1 MGTLGWAF
9 LFVLASATSA
19 QAAGESHWIAVP
31 ASFLGASL
39 LSAEIEVLAS
49 LVRVNYTF
57 GDIDAPISSVSP
69 PAIWTARPPA
79 LIARIARSC
88 CCVRLCARAGPQ
100 AEYVA
105 SEGYKNNS
113 ITGIKYF
120 HGKTWLT
127 ARAQLA
133 S

>member
-1 MGTLGWAF
+1 MNP
-9 LFVLASATSA
+9 
-19 QAAGESHWIAVP
+19 HWIAVP

-79 LIARIARSC
+79 RLDRPDSPFLLLRTLVRSC
-88 CCVRLCARAGPQ
+88 GTAG
-100 AEYVA
+100 
-105 SEGYKNNS
+105 
-113 ITGIKYF
+113 
-120 HGKTWLT
+120 
-127 ARAQLA
+127 
-133 S
+133 